1 MPPTNSPS
9 VTPPESAAP
18 GTIATSSSEDSYLR
32 QLEEAIST
40 PVPDLASTLRPI
52 AVTRFP
58 RNTARDPSDRNREDL
73 LFSARLADEWGGD
86 PPASRGDG
94 SRRPR
99 HEPARDESLGWRP
112 YLTEV
117 EFQNQS
123 EQIGRTATMQSQRS
137 RTRPGF
143 ASSEER
149 EGQRRRYAT
158 TGEGPR
164 QQSLYDWAVTVPP
177 SRGSQDINSG
187 DDSDQDM
194 EDMSTAASNIA
205 DIAGTSARGEFRRLE
220 RALSN
225 YRAARNALRTGR
237 SADVGAVPTASA
249 LRIYRNGESVDVDM
263 AGRTAA
269 GTGLFSSEYRQER
282 QRRYAEYMRLQQ
294 NDRTGTGFQI
304 ASRLTTRAERKRSE
318 ALTRV
323 KNTIRYLSQLR
334 HTGVQGGLELARQL
348 DLDSL
353 YESEEANTPSDLPMH
368 VNSLP
373 IPQYS
378 SWLEPGMVW
387 HGLQSTDR
395 EPVRAPSSQTRSARD
410 FLRRTF
416 ARRRE
421 MDMGNVNPDPNRLPA
436 DSLVDADRFL
446 SDLLQDAN
454 GRWGL
459 SPPSASPL
467 ASHPAQPPSQDPESD
482 HWPVKV
488 AIHSVDYDTM
498 TLTGTMSASHM
509 PEKLGATQ
517 QQGAPQPYAPSHSM
531 SSFFTGEI
539 IDFRQQPL
547 ETEAEGRDYRVGGL
561 DTDAHYW
568 ARLGPFRKEIE
579 KVRSLRGKRRSE
591 YHQDS
596 RLWEAFRK
604 AAGAEG
610 ENKDQPGRSRSGAA
624 SSSSSSS
631 SSSTEPEPEASS
643 ASATGAGAGY
653 LGRTTA
659 AAVEGPEESK
669 EAEDDAVMARCLASA
684 KWIEENLGREW
695 ILMRWKE
702 RCFLTA
708 SGPGASAPDSS
719 LNPIDAAGSSSPL
732 AHSQNNNN
740 NNNDATSWGLTISGF
755 YYIALNRLTG
765 EIDGLYYDPGSQ
777 PYQALRMV
785 PEGTS
790 LRGLVLP
797 TSNNAAPQSQIPS
810 QSQPQ
815 PQTKPDLHN
824 NRNVCVCGCGDTTCK
839 ERVVGLKKWFP
850 SVELR

>member
-18 GTIATSSSEDSYLR
+18 GAIAAASSEDSYLR

-40 PVPDLASTLRPI
+40 PVLDLASTLRPI

-58 RNTARDPSDRNREDL
+58 RHTARDPSHRGSDGL
-73 LFSARLADEWGGD
+73 LFSAQLADERGGD
-86 PPASRGDG
+86 TPAARGDG
-94 SRRPR
+94 LRRPG
-99 HEPARDESLGWRP
+99 HESTRDGSIGWRH

-117 EFQNQS
+117 EFQIQS
-123 EQIGRTATMQSQRS
+123 EQIARTVTMQSQRS
-137 RTRPGF
+137 RTRAGF

-149 EGQRRRYAT
+149 EGQRQRYAT
-158 TGEGPR
+158 AGEGPR
-164 QQSLYDWAVTVPP
+164 QQSLYDWAVTMPP

-187 DDSDQDM
+187 DNSDQDM

-205 DIAGTSARGEFRRLE
+205 DVAGTSARGEFRRLE

-237 SADVGAVPTASA
+237 SADLGAVPTASA

-269 GTGLFSSEYRQER
+269 STGLFSSEYRQER

-294 NDRTGTGFQI
+294 NDRAGTGFQM

-378 SWLEPGMVW
+378 SWLEAGMVW

-395 EPVRAPSSQTRSARD
+395 EPVRAPSSQARTARD

-421 MDMGNVNPDPNRLPA
+421 MDMGNVNPDLNRLPA
-436 DSLVDADRFL
+436 ESLVDADRFL

-459 SPPSASPL
+459 SPLSASPL

-488 AIHSVDYDTM
+488 TIHSVDYDTM
-498 TLTGTMSASHM
+498 SLTGTMSASHM
-509 PEKLGATQ
+509 PEKLGANQ

-561 DTDAHYW
+561 DTDALYW

-596 RLWEAFRK
+596 RLWDAFRK

-610 ENKDQPGRSRSGAA
+610 ENKDQPGRSPSGAATA
-624 SSSSSSS
+624 SSSSSS
-631 SSSTEPEPEASS
+631 TEPEASS
-643 ASATGAGAGY
+643 ASATGADYPA
-653 LGRTTA
+653 GRTTTA
-659 AAVEGPEESK
+659 TEGPEESK

-702 RCFLTA
+702 RCFL
-708 SGPGASAPDSS
+708 SASAPDSS
-719 LNPIDAAGSSSPL
+719 SNPTLATDAARSSSPF
-732 AHSQNNNN
+732 A

-797 TSNNAAPQSQIPS
+797 ANNNATPQSQV
-810 QSQPQ
+810 QPQ
-815 PQTKPDLHN
+815 PQIKPG
-824 NRNVCVCGCGDTTCK
+824 VCVCGCGDTTCK
-839 ERVVGLKKWFP
+839 ERVLGLKKWFP